1 MMELKD
7 HIIQKLLDDIR
18 EKTLETAVLKA
29 RLTLTEEELQ
39 KTLSDKQKLE
49 EIISQTGKEEIEE
62 ANHE

>member
-7 HIIQKLLDDIR
+7 HIIQKLLDDLR

-29 RLTLTEEELQ
+29 RLALTEEELQ

-49 EIISQTGKEEIEE
+49 EIISQTGTEEREG

>member
-39 KTLSDKQKLE
+39 KTLYDKQKLE
-49 EIISQTGKEEIEE
+49 EIISQTGIEEIEE

>member
-18 EKTLETAVLKA
+18 EKTLETAVLRA

>member
-49 EIISQTGKEEIEE
+49 EIITQTGKEEIEE

>member
-7 HIIQKLLDDIR
+7 HIIQRLLDDIR

-49 EIISQTGKEEIEE
+49 EIITQTGKEEIEE